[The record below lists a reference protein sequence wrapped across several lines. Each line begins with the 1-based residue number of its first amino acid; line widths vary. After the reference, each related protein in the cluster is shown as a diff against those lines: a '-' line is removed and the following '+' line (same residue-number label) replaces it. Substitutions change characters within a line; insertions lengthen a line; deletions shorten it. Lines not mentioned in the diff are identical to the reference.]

1 MAGSSSELKFIVK
14 VESQLAALEK
24 QLAGVQKELDRAKS
38 AGDKAGK
45 SLGAS
50 MQSAG
55 GKISGVGKNLTLGVT
70 LPLVGAGA
78 VAMKTAGDFEQ
89 GMNVLQSASGAS
101 AQEIEKLSA
110 LALEMGA
117 KTVFSANDSADAMVE
132 LAKQGLTPAQ
142 IASGGLSSTMSLA
155 AADGMALAD
164 AATIAAN
171 TMNVFGLE
179 AKDSGQIADALA
191 GGAAASS
198 ASVSSL
204 SQAMSQAALGA
215 KNAGMSMNETVGVLS
230 AFDAMGLKGSD
241 AGTSLKTMLTRLV
254 PATDEAAIAMKK
266 YGLDFTDA
274 QGNIKPFANVA
285 EQLKTK
291 LGGLSEEQRTAALNT
306 IFGSDAARA
315 ASVAMGLG
323 AAGVDKYVAATQEQ
337 GAAQKMADAR
347 MKGTKGAIEAM
358 NGSVETA
365 ALTLGQT
372 MAPAVTMIAGKIAEA
387 ANWFSGLDGKTKAT
401 ILTIAGI
408 AAIVPPILVGVG
420 SLVSAIGAVTGATWL
435 WGTAESAG
443 LVSKVAHAAA
453 TTASTVATGA
463 ATAAQWL
470 FNAALTANPIGIVV
484 ALIAA
489 LVIAIVVLWK
499 KNAAFR
505 AALIAAWNAIRAAGA
520 AVWRALVAGW
530 NAAIGGIKAAGNA
543 VKNFFAR
550 WGLLILAAVM
560 PAIGIPILI
569 AKNWS
574 KITSTAKT
582 IFGGMVS
589 YVKGQIDKLKS
600 FFSGLVLRLPKV
612 KLPHFSLSGSF
623 SLKPPSVPKLSV
635 QWYKSGGSFGA
646 NDPTLIGVGDQKRG
660 SEHVLRDDQIVSLV
674 KSAVG
679 DREGSVV
686 VQVDAR
692 GATAA
697 DATRIGSATVG
708 ALKKAVREK
717 NVHLRLMTSGA

>member
-24 QLAGVQKELDRAKS
+24 QLEGVQKELDRAQS
-38 AGDKAGK
+38 AGNKAGK
-45 SLGAS
+45 SLGDS
-50 MQSAG
+50 MKNAG
-55 GKISGVGKNLTLGVT
+55 GKISGVGKNMTLGVT

-101 AQEIEKLSA
+101 AQEIGKLSD

-117 KTVFSANDSADAMVE
+117 KTVFSANDAADAMVE

-155 AADGMALAD
+155 ASDGMALAD

-171 TMNVFGLE
+171 TMNVFGME
-179 AKDSGQIADALA
+179 AKDSQQIADALA
-191 GGAAASS
+191 GGANASS

-204 SQAMSQAALGA
+204 SQALSQAGLGA

-254 PATDEAAIAMKK
+254 PATDDAAAAMKK

-274 QGNIKPFANVA
+274 QGNILPFSNVA

-291 LGGLSEEQRTAALNT
+291 LGGLSEEQRIAALNT

-323 AAGVDKYVAATQEQ
+323 ASGVDKYVAATKEQ

-365 ALTLGQT
+365 ALTMGQT
-372 MAPAVTMIAGKIAEA
+372 MAPYVTLVAGKIAEL
-387 ANWFSGLDGKTKAT
+387 ANWFSGLDGKSKGL
-401 ILTIAGI
+401 ILGFAAI
-408 AAIVPPILVGVG
+408 AAIIPPILVGVG
-420 SLVSAIGAVTGATWL
+420 SLVTAIGAIAGAMGLGAAATAADTAATAADAAAKAGATGAT
-435 WGTAESAG
+435 AG
-443 LVSKVAHAAA
+443 
-453 TTASTVATGA
+453 
-463 ATAAQWL
+463 ATAAQWGL
-470 FNAALTANPIGIVV
+470 NAAFLANPIVWIV
-484 ALIAA
+484 A
-489 LVIAIVVLWK
+489 LVIALVVAIVLLWK
-499 KNAAFR
+499 KNEGFR
-505 AALIAAWNAIRAAGA
+505 NALIGAWNAIRAAGA

-543 VKNFFAR
+543 VKNFFSR
-550 WGLLILAAVM
+550 WGLLILAAVL

-574 KITSTAKT
+574 KITSTAKS

-600 FFSGLVLRLPKV
+600 FFTGLVLKLPKV

-679 DREGSVV
+679 EGNGGVV

-697 DATRIGSATVG
+697 DATRIGSATVD